1 MVPAIRQSGVLRLF
15 AVVSLAPAIVAV
27 SAAILLS
34 LLAVFVLWLG
44 IVAAILAGI
53 VAADLVRRSMRLL
66 ALPPAGRLE
75 RVGITGP

>member
-1 MVPAIRQSGVLRLF
+1 MVPAIRQSGVLRLL
-15 AVVSLAPAIVAV
+15 AVVLLAPAIVAV

-44 IVAAILAGI
+44 IVAAILIAI
-53 VAADLVRRSMRLL
+53 VAADCMRGWMRLV
-66 ALPPAGRLE
+66 APPPTGRLE